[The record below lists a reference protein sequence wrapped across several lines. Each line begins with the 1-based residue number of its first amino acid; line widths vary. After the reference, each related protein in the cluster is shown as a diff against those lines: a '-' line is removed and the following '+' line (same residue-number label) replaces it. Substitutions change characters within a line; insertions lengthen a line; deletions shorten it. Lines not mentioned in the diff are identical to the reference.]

1 MRHFSIFEFEDY
13 VPARIL
19 QRGRRYYKEGRI
31 REMDEVEPGH
41 WYADAYGSAPEPYE
55 VFVQLNEQDAS
66 VVEDYHCSCPYELG
80 MCKHVVAFLYELREL
95 INEERGASAKLESQQ
110 GDGQESQTAARAEV
124 AQQEDAGQAPA
135 TALATKALKEKA
147 RSLGPNAEEWV
158 ARYELLEPSTR
169 RVWEVLAMYWSPIDL
184 RRLKRILDALPAK
197 KKRNRLKRRKKP
209 DLEKELELLQRLGMA
224 GSNGMGSYWVAE
236 EPGHVVT
243 ELLFRKDNGFGEAL
257 RAIRQVIS
265 GHRRQMFFQDE
276 EVLFREMRFARYE
289 NNLGAFQEAIQ
300 ELITEAPNKYGPVS
314 IAQFWLGEKLDP
326 ERLKHFPKGIR
337 SSLALLALSL
347 MLVGRLPVDRAW
359 LEAVSG
365 HLLDNGIHRPFK
377 YPIAISI
384 MLLYYFSGIF
394 DPPMKEPLLDLLLP
408 LQRSAIELIRRTW
421 QEGLDAVTAEWHE
434 LLGDPSSSLYTY
446 ECEMPWLGYVF
457 ALLASLRKHSED
469 MLPHFDQAL
478 YYLATSGEKFVF
490 PFPEVGTLRMGLRML
505 LDKEHFDY
513 EILDQ
518 EYYWIDGLFVQ
529 LLKRWSG
536 AQVNR
541 QVCAELAEEFAR
553 NGMKV
558 WAAEARR
565 LCALSE
571 GAADEKGD
579 AGAGA
584 ESGELSG
591 IVTLAE
597 VLRPRPAWE
606 VLLERLEQVG
616 RQVQASAR
624 PNERIVWFFDPVRHT
639 LEPRCQKISVRTHK
653 WTKGRRVS
661 LWDLEY
667 EYKKLLSPEDW
678 KLLGAVS
685 YRSGREINLNEEK
698 KVLHFLPGH
707 PRIFHAEM
715 YELRVQF
722 EYVEATLFLKQTDE
736 GYRFRL
742 TPDVSEVGIH
752 LVPVTR
758 TRFLIVE
765 VSEALGPV
773 LSLIRRS
780 DPVVPPEAA
789 ERLDTALEHVRAEL
803 PILKE
808 DEVEDLREL
817 PADSRIHLHLTPAGP
832 GFHIDLMVRPLGSVP
847 PVLSPAEGEALVL
860 GVLEGERVRC
870 RRDLEEER
878 RRMERLLALPAWQ
891 SLEGHKN
898 EWTVPDTAT
907 CLELLHELTPLVD
920 AGEVVV
926 EWPEGG
932 KVRVTRQI
940 DIDNFR
946 MRVAGTDYWLRVEGA
961 VQVDEERLM
970 QLVELL
976 ELTEQQ
982 GRFIELSPGE
992 FAALTDRLAR
1002 QLKRLK
1008 ALAEKEK
1015 NELRVSSLGAL
1026 ALEELIQEGGQVE
1039 TDEFFRQT
1047 IERARAAFAKDYELP
1062 PPEVFT
1068 ATLRPYQR
1076 EGYVWLRRLADWGV
1090 GACLADDMGL
1100 GKTVQA
1106 LALMSVRATEG
1117 PQLVVAPAS
1126 VCRNWVAE
1134 TKKFAPALRPLLFG
1148 EGNRKKMI
1156 ENAGPGDLVIVT
1168 YDLMARQA
1176 DLFASRSWTTILLDE
1191 AQAIK
1196 NWQTNRSRAAMRL
1209 KGDFKIIMTGT
1220 PVENHLG
1227 ELWNLFHFINP
1238 GLLGSRERFRQR
1250 FALPIEAGDEVA
1262 REQLQ
1267 RLVRPFILR
1276 RRKDEVLKD
1285 LPEKTEIVLDVKL
1298 SKKEQTFYEALRLH
1312 ALKKLSDGTATDG
1325 QKRIQILA
1333 ELMRLRQAACHP
1345 RLVDPKSPIA
1355 ESSKTKLFSELIEEL
1370 VEGGHKALV
1379 FSQFV
1384 KHLKLL
1390 EEVLQAKGIAY
1401 QYLDGQTPPKV
1412 RQQRI
1417 EAFQRGEGDVF
1428 LISLKAGGTGLNLTA
1443 ADYVIHMDPWW
1454 NPAVEDQATDRA
1466 HRIGQE
1472 RPVTVYRL
1480 VATNTIEEKI
1490 LKLHDEKRDLADAL
1504 LAGTDASA
1512 RLSLDELMQLLQE

>member
-13 VPARIL
+13 VPKRIL
-19 QRGRRYYKEGRI
+19 QRGRRYYKEHRI
-31 REMDEVEPGH
+31 REMDELEPGH
-41 WYADAYGSAPEPYE
+41 WYADAYGTAPEPYE
-55 VFVQLNEQDAS
+55 VFVQLNEHDAS

-95 INEERGASAKLESQQ
+95 INEEREARAELESQQ
-110 GDGQESQTAARAEV
+110 DDGQESQTAARAEV
-124 AQQEDAGQAPA
+124 AQQEDAGQALAA
-135 TALATKALKEKA
+135 TLATEAIKEKA
-147 RSLGPNAEEWV
+147 RRLGANAEEWV

-169 RVWEVLAMYWSPIDL
+169 RVWEVLAMFWSPIDL
-184 RRLKRILDALPAK
+184 RRLRRILDALPVK
-197 KKRNRLKRRKKP
+197 KELKKLN
-209 DLEKELELLQRLGMA
+209 LEKELELLQRLGMA
-224 GSNGMGSYWVAE
+224 GSNGVGSYWVAE

-257 RAIRQVIS
+257 RAIRKVMSDHQ
-265 GHRRQMFFQDE
+265 RRRMFFQDE

-289 NNLGAFQEAIQ
+289 NNVRAFQEAMRHLAI
-300 ELITEAPNKYGPVS
+300 EAPNKYGPVF
-314 IAQFWLGEKLDP
+314 IAQFWLGEKLDH
-326 ERLKHFPKGIR
+326 ERLKHFPKSIR
-337 SSLALLALSL
+337 SSLALLVLTL
-347 MLVGRLPVDRAW
+347 MLGGRLPINEAW
-359 LEAVSG
+359 LEAVAG
-365 HLLDNGIHRPFK
+365 QLLDKGIQHIFT
-377 YPIAISI
+377 YPMVLSV

-408 LQRSAIELIRRTW
+408 LQRKAVELIRRTW
-421 QEGLDAVTAEWHE
+421 QEGLDAVAADWRE
-434 LLGDPSSSLYTY
+434 LIGDPYFQVRTY
-446 ECEMPWLGYVF
+446 QYEMPWLGYVF
-457 ALLASLRKHSED
+457 AFLVSLRKHLEGGLS
-469 MLPHFDQAL
+469 HFKEAL
-478 YYLATSGEKFVF
+478 YFILTIEESFVF
-490 PFPEVGTLRMGLRML
+490 PLPSSEVLDLGFRIL
-505 LDKEHFDY
+505 LTKEHFDH
-513 EILDQ
+513 ESLDRR
-518 EYYWIDGLFVQ
+518 YHGLNALFIQ
-529 LLKRWSG
+529 LFKSWSG
-536 AQVNR
+536 MRVNR

-553 NGMKV
+553 KGMKV
-558 WAAEARR
+558 WEAEARR
-565 LCALSE
+565 LCAPSE
-571 GAADEKGD
+571 GATDKKGD
-579 AGAGA
+579 AGTAA
-584 ESGELSG
+584 VPDELSG

-606 VLLERLEQVG
+606 VLLERLEKVAQE
-616 RQVQASAR
+616 VQATAR
-624 PNERIVWFFDPVRHT
+624 PDERIVWFFDPVRHT

-661 LWDLEY
+661 VWDLGY
-667 EYKKLLSPEDW
+667 SYKKLLLPEDRQ
-678 KLLGAVS
+678 LLDATTYKS
-685 YRSGREINLNEEK
+685 TREINLNKEEG
-698 KVLHFLPGH
+698 VLRILPKH
-707 PRIFHAEM
+707 PHIYLAEM
-715 YELRVQF
+715 PELRVQF

-742 TPDVSEVGIH
+742 TPDAPGVGIH

-758 TRFLIVE
+758 THFLIVE
-765 VSEALGPV
+765 VPEALEPV
-773 LSLIRRS
+773 LSLIKRT
-780 DPVVPPEAA
+780 DPVVPPEAG
-789 ERLDTALEHVRAEL
+789 ERLDKALEYVRVEL

-817 PADSRIHLHLTPAGP
+817 PADSRIHLHLTPSGP
-832 GFHIDLMVRPLGSVP
+832 GFHIDLMVRPFGSVP
-847 PVLSPAEGEALVL
+847 PVLPPAEGDALVL
-860 GVLEGERVRC
+860 GTIEGERVRC
-870 RRDLEEER
+870 RRELEEEQR
-878 RRMERLLALPAWQ
+878 RLQQLFSLPSWQLLQ
-891 SLEGHKN
+891 GQDN
-898 EWTVPDTAT
+898 EWTVPDTST
-907 CLELLHELTPLVD
+907 CLALLHELTPLVE

-932 KVRVTRQI
+932 QVRVTRQI

-946 MRVAGTDYWLRVEGA
+946 MRVAGTDYWLRVEGE

-976 ELTEQQ
+976 ELTERQ

-992 FAALTDRLAR
+992 FVALTERLAR

-1015 NELRVSSLGAL
+1015 NELRVTSLGAL
-1026 ALEELIQEGGQVE
+1026 ALEELIQEGGLVE

-1047 IERARAAFAKDYELP
+1047 VERAREAFAKDYELP
-1062 PPEVFT
+1062 PPDAFT

-1106 LALMSVRATEG
+1106 LALMSVRAAEG

-1156 ENAGPGDLVIVT
+1156 EEAGPGDLVIVT

-1238 GLLGSRERFRQR
+1238 GLLGSRERFRRR
-1250 FALPIEAGDEVA
+1250 FALPIEAGDEVV

-1312 ALKKLSDGTATDG
+1312 ALKKLSDGSSATDG

-1333 ELMRLRQAACHP
+1333 ELMRLRLAACHP

-1355 ESSKTKLFSELIEEL
+1355 ESSKIKLFSELIEEL

-1480 VATNTIEEKI
+1480 VAAHTIEEKI

-1512 RLSLDELMQLLQE
+1512 RLSLDELMELLQE